1 MEADGLFDLEG
12 MHAQGAEQ
20 SLLEIRDALEYY
32 CLKFLRPWLEEYFYQ
47 KVGRDFVFSIRSLF
61 VSFALIF
68 VFAGWLFFSS
78 LATAVAMHD
87 KSHFGQDRS

>member
-20 SLLEIRDALEYY
+20 CLVEIRDALEYY

-47 KVGRDFVFSIRSLF
+47 KVREEAFFVLIRWLF
-61 VSFALIF
+61 YIF
-68 VFAGWLFFSS
+68 VLVLRGVLLEAGVGYSIVSS
-78 LATAVAMHD
+78 KPPQHCTY
-87 KSHFGQDRS
+87 